1 MEIAVRAAVIFFF
14 LLFLT
19 RIMGKRE
26 LSQLSAFELILLVT
40 IGDLVQQGVTQE
52 DNSLTGN
59 MLAVGTIGLLT
70 LVFSYISY
78 RWKATR
84 PVIEGFPVLIVRDGE
99 IVERALHLERLTR
112 DEVLA
117 EAREQGIEDLGQVK
131 VAILEPDG
139 KFSFIK
145 AGGGDDGPK
154 AAEATEHQT

>member
-1 MEIAVRAAVIFFF
+1 MEIAVRAFVIFFF
-14 LLFLT
+14 LWFVT
-19 RIMGKRE
+19 RVMGKRE
-26 LSQLSAFELILLVT
+26 LAEMSAFELILLVT

-59 MLAVGTIGLLT
+59 MLAVGTLAALT
-70 LVFSYISY
+70 MVFSYVSY

-84 PVIEGFPVLIVRDGE
+84 PLIESFPVVIVRDGE
-99 IVERALHLERLTR
+99 LIEAALKLERLTD

-117 EAREQGIEDLGQVK
+117 EAREQGIDDLAKVR

-145 AGGGDDGPK
+145 AEDGGDGPSADE
-154 AAEATEHQT
+154 AAERRV